1 MSLLIRFSLASLLA
15 AFAGAA
21 LAQQSAP
28 ASPPAPAASAASAP
42 GEVEEVIVTG
52 TVAKGRT
59 VLDSPVPIDLISA
72 EDLARSGVVSAELG
86 QAIAA
91 IAPSFNFP
99 RQSNSGT
106 SDHVR
111 AGQLRGLSP
120 DQLLVL
126 VNGKRRHTSAIVN
139 SETKI
144 GRGTAAVD
152 FNTIPLAAVQR
163 VEILRDGA
171 GAQYGSDAVA
181 GVINVLLDTDPSRTD
196 LEVTLGEHITH
207 HAPTNRDIR
216 DGKTFTLN
224 ASTGFALPDEGFLR
238 VGLDIENRNKTNRA
252 GLDQVPFFED
262 AANGYLAGRRNYT
275 MGDPSSEAYG
285 AWFNSELPIGEAT
298 LYGFGTYSNR
308 ATRGGAAFFRYPVST
323 QNVAS
328 VYPDGY
334 RPATR
339 ADDSDFSFSAGL
351 EWAFAGFDVDTS
363 ITYGRDELEF
373 GVSDSLNPSLG
384 AASPTSFESGA
395 YEVDQLTANMDLTR
409 EFAIDAFDG
418 PLTLL
423 AGLEVR
429 RESFETSRGELASYQ
444 AGGAI
449 GCHISFP
456 LDPCAIGAQAA
467 PGLTPADEV
476 ALDRNVVSLYA
487 DAAAEVLPKLLLDL
501 AARYEHYS
509 DFGSEFTGK
518 LSAASTIN
526 DIVTLRGAA
535 SNSFRAPGIQQDG
548 FADTSTSFG
557 SGGSLVR
564 TRTLRVSDPISRRLG
579 AKDLAPETS
588 FNASLGVTARLGDF
602 TGSLDLF
609 HVAIDDRIT
618 LSERFFGAGL
628 ELVVQPLPGGADLQ
642 SVRFFTNAVDTRT
655 QGVDLVLTYGHELLG
670 GEIGLDLSFSY
681 AHTEITEY
689 ASTPSELTAIDA
701 NFRLVG
707 VEETNTINTAAPET
721 KTIFTADWSN
731 ERFALLGRVSHY
743 GSAQRVFNFGGGF
756 EPEQRYGAEWQL
768 DLETE
773 YRINEQI
780 ALALGA
786 ANVLDEYPDLSSS
799 DINYFG
805 NLPYDILSPVGVN
818 GRYVYMRLNVSL

>member
-1 MSLLIRFSLASLLA
+1 MSLMIRLSLASLLA
-15 AFAGAA
+15 AFSGAA
-21 LAQQSAP
+21 LAQESAP
-28 ASPPAPAASAASAP
+28 EAPPTAPAQD
-42 GEVEEVIVTG
+42 EVEEVIVTG
-52 TVAKGRT
+52 TVAKGRS

-72 EDLARSGVVSAELG
+72 DDLARSGVVSNELG

-111 AGQLRGLSP
+111 AGQLRGLAP

-144 GRGTAAVD
+144 GRGVAAVD
-152 FNTIPLAAVQR
+152 FNTIPLSGVGK

-207 HAPTNRDIR
+207 HAPTSRDIR
-216 DGKTFTLN
+216 DGKTFTLS

-275 MGDPSSEAYG
+275 MGDPSSEGYG

-308 ATRGGAAFFRYPVST
+308 ATHGGAAFFRYPISA

-328 VYPDGY
+328 IYPDGY

-339 ADDSDFSFSAGL
+339 ADDNDFSFTAGL
-351 EWAFAGFDVDTS
+351 EWALAGFDVDTS
-363 ITYGRDELEF
+363 ITYGRDKLEF

-384 AASPTSFESGA
+384 AASPTRFDSGA
-395 YEVDQLTANMDLTR
+395 YEVDQLTANVDLTR

-423 AGLEVR
+423 AGFEVR

-456 LDPCAIGAQAA
+456 LDPCVIGAQAG

-487 DAAAEVLPKLLLDL
+487 DAAADVSPNLLLDL

-518 LSAASTIN
+518 LSAAYTIN
-526 DIVTLRGAA
+526 DVVTLRGAV

-557 SGGSLVR
+557 SGGALVR

-579 AKDLAPETS
+579 AEDLDPETS

-618 LSERFFGAGL
+618 LSERFFGAAF
-628 ELVVQPLPGGADLQ
+628 EMVVQPLPGGADLQ

-681 AHTEITEY
+681 AHTEITKY
-689 ASTPSELTAIDA
+689 ASTPSELTAIEPS
-701 NFRLVG
+701 FRLVG

-731 ERFALLGRVSHY
+731 ERFMLLGRVSHY

-756 EPEQRYGAEWQL
+756 EPQQRYGAEWQL

-780 ALALGA
+780 AVALGA
-786 ANVLDEYPDLSSS
+786 ANVLDEYPELSSS

-818 GRYVYMRLNVSL
+818 GRYVYMRLNVSF